1 MQSRFRP
8 LTGWAK
14 VFELVAAQ
22 VNGAWWYVAAGYTI
36 VLGGMAVFSASV
48 AFRIRRARRRLQQMP

>member
-1 MQSRFRP
+1 MPSRFRT
-8 LTGWAK
+8 LTGWAR

-36 VLGGMAVFSASV
+36 VFGGMAVFGASV
-48 AFRIRRARRRLQQMP
+48 AFRIRRARRRLQQML

>member
-1 MQSRFRP
+1 MPSQSRP
-8 LTGWAK
+8 LTGWAR

-36 VLGGMAVFSASV
+36 VFGGMAVFGAGV
-48 AFRIRRARRRLQQMP
+48 AFRISWARRRLQQML